1 MSATL
6 NSTKPRIASID
17 FLRGLIMV
25 IMALDHTRDYFH
37 IGAMTSTPTDLST
50 TTPLLFFTRW
60 ITHFCAPLFLFLSGI
75 SAFLNGQN
83 KTKKE
88 LSIFLIKRG
97 FFLIVFEIVVMNLIL
112 TFNPAYNI
120 IFLITLWAFGW
131 SMVILGLLIRTNAI
145 TIAIIG
151 TILFFGHNLLDKIV
165 LDPNSIST
173 AIINIL
179 LTSKGNAFPIGG
191 GHIILVGYTILPWA
205 SIMLLGYSFGH
216 LFSNT
221 IEAQKRKRFFLFAG
235 LGIITYF
242 LLMRG
247 INMYGDPNP
256 WATQKNS
263 LFTFLS
269 FFNITKTPPSL
280 LFGCMTIGPGL
291 IVLSFSENL
300 KNKFSQIVMVY
311 GKAFLFYFA
320 GYFLLL
326 HLLLVIFFYATGHT
340 NSQIVDPESPFLF
353 RPTAFGFSL
362 RYVYLLW
369 IAVVAIMYYP
379 CKWFYKYK
387 KSHNS
392 WWLRY
397 M

>member
-6 NSTKPRIASID
+6 NTTKPRIASID

-131 SMVILGLLIRTNAI
+131 SMVILGLLIRTNAF

-173 AIINIL
+173 AIINII

-205 SIMLLGYSFGH
+205 SIMLLGYSFGQ

-221 IEAQKRKRFFLFAG
+221 IEAQKRQRFFLIAG

-242 LLMRG
+242 LLMRS

-269 FFNITKTPPSL
+269 FFNLTKTPPSL

-311 GKAFLFYFA
+311 GKAPLFYFA
-320 GYFLLL
+320 GHFLLL

-340 NSQIVDPESPFLF
+340 NSQIVDSESPFLF

-369 IAVVAIMYYP
+369 IAVVIIMYYP
-379 CKWFYKYK
+379 CKWFYNYK

-392 WWLRY
+392 WWLKY